1 MNPSREEAWVLLNRY
16 IKNERMRWHS
26 LATEAVMRSLALR
39 LQGDPD
45 RWGIAGLLH
54 DLDLE
59 VVEGDLH
66 RHGLETAAML
76 QTEGYDTEIID
87 AIKRHNQMPGGNK
100 RETTFQHAL
109 AAGETITGLIT
120 ATAMVY
126 PDKKLAGVKAKSVV
140 KRMKEK
146 AFAASVNRDTIMEC
160 EVIGIPLG
168 EFAEICLGAMQAI
181 SDDLGL

>member
-1 MNPSREEAWVLLNRY
+1 MRPAREDALTLLNRY
-16 IKNERMRWHS
+16 LRNDRIRGHS
-26 LATEAVMRSLALR
+26 LATEAVMRALALR
-39 LQGDPD
+39 FAEDPD
-45 RWGIAGLLH
+45 RWGVAGLLH

-59 VVEGDLH
+59 IVEGDLT
-66 RHGLETAAML
+66 RHALETEKILKA
-76 QTEGYDTEIID
+76 EGYDPEMIE
-87 AIKRHNQMPGGNK
+87 AIKRHNEMLGTI

-126 PDKKLAGVKAKSVV
+126 PNKKLASVKAKSVV

-146 AFAASVNRDTIMEC
+146 AFAASVNREAILEC
-160 EVIGIPLG
+160 ETIGIPLT
-168 EFAEICLGAMQAI
+168 EFAEICLGAMQGI